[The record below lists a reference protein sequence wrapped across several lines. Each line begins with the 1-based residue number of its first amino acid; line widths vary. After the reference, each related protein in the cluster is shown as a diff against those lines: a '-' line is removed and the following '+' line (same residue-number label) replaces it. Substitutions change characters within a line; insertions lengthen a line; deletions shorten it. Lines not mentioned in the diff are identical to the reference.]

1 MHLTIPGE
9 TLVHTVLKLSL
20 LPLTFAMLSACARN
34 EAAEAPAAPPA
45 VQAAKVISKPITEF
59 DEFTGRFEAV
69 ERVEVR
75 PRVSGYVAA
84 DAISAG
90 PRSEERR
97 RALRDRPRPY
107 QATLKHAQAE
117 LARARTQLKL
127 AQSERERADRLIE
140 KRAISQE
147 EFDERISGSEQ
158 ASANLAAA
166 EAAVESAALD
176 LSFTE
181 VRAPIAGLV
190 GRAEITAGNLVAAG
204 RRCSRPSCRSI
215 RSTSSFD
222 GDEQVYLKYVGM
234 DLRGERKSSRTT
246 QNPVWAGLADEKGH
260 PHEGHMVFLDNAL
273 NPETGTIHARG
284 LFRNPERRFTPGMF
298 ARVKL
303 VGSGQYDAL
312 LINDSAVGTD
322 QSVKFVLKV
331 GADNKVEYTPGEA
344 RPAHRWPARRAR
356 RTRSRT
362 TSSSCKG
369 LQQVRPG
376 MPVTPQ
382 LVAMGETHARQHARR
397 AELRW
402 TGAVPIDCN
411 TVPLLAVPTRTN
423 LGLMKFQFLH
433 RSSGLRGRALRV
445 HPHRGRA
452 SRCSNYR

>member
-1 MHLTIPGE
+1 
-9 TLVHTVLKLSL
+9 LKLSL
-20 LPLTFAMLSACARN
+20 LALSVAVLAACARN

-45 VQAAKVISKPITEF
+45 VQVSKVISKPITEF

-69 ERVEVR
+69 EHVEVR

-84 DAISAG
+84 TRFEQGHEVKKGDI
-90 PRSEERR
+90 
-97 RALRDRPRPY
+97 LYVIDPRPY
-107 QATLKHAQAE
+107 QATLKQAQAE

-127 AQSERERADRLIE
+127 AQSERERANRLIE

-147 EFDERISGSEQ
+147 EFDERTSGSEQ

-181 VRAPIAGLV
+181 VRSPIAGLV

-204 RRCSRPSCRSI
+204 QTLLTTVVSVDPI
-215 RSTSSFD
+215 YVSFD

-234 DLRGERKSSRTT
+234 DLRGERKSSRNAP
-246 QNPVWAGLADEKGH
+246 NPVWAGLADEKGH

-322 QSVKFVLKV
+322 QSVKYVLKV
-331 GADNKVEYTPGEA
+331 GAGNKVEYTPVKLGPLVDGLRVVREGLA
-344 RPAHRWPARRAR
+344 PNDVILV
-356 RTRSRT
+356 
-362 TSSSCKG
+362 KG

-376 MPVTPQ
+376 TPVTPQ
-382 LVAMGETHARQHARR
+382 LVAMGETKR
-397 AELRW
+397 
-402 TGAVPIDCN
+402 GN
-411 TVPLLAVPTRTN
+411 TLVAQN
-423 LGLMKFQFLH
+423 
-433 RSSGLRGRALRV
+433 
-445 HPHRGRA
+445 
-452 SRCSNYR
+452 